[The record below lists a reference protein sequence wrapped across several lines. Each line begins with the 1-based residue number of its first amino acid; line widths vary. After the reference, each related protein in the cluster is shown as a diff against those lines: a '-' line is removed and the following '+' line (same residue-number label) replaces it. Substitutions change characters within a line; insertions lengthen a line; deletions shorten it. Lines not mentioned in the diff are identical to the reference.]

1 MKNKQVTILPPTD
14 ALVPDLP
21 GDDIGAAVEQGT
33 HCGLHGHLLV
43 LHSFGMLWIIKCQAV
58 CLHSTEIRQTLPIPA
73 FPFLQTVSYLLAMSI
88 HWWTQ
93 MTQY

>member
-33 HCGLHGHLLV
+33 HRGLHGHLLV
-43 LHSFGMLWIIKCQAV
+43 LHSFGM
-58 CLHSTEIRQTLPIPA
+58 
-73 FPFLQTVSYLLAMSI
+73 FLDQMPGCLLAF
-88 HWWTQ
+88 
-93 MTQY
+93 Y